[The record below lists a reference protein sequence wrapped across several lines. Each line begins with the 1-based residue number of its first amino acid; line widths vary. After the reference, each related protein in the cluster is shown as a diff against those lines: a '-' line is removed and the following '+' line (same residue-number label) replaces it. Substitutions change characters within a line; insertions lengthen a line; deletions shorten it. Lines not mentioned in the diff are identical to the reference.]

1 MKRITFLFLCLT
13 CVMTG
18 YSQNLITNGTFDDAT
33 GWTVVNQYGTDSTN
47 GLVSFANGEVT
58 IEKVDPTDGGWIHMG
73 FYTEVD
79 LTAGWYQF
87 DMDMNFENINE
98 IWGEMYIGANEPVQN
113 EEYFGDQQ
121 VIKAYNAW
129 DCEQTYTG
137 QAVASGC
144 DDSFPGLFEIT
155 NDGTYYLLFRSGGN
169 NFGTSGVTLD
179 NLSLVAATAP
189 NLNPLSEFNYDF
201 NDPTPIESENLTYDE
216 EAVNTVTDGINSSV
230 NIAELD
236 GVNNDWFSQIK
247 VVNNDGIDLSSGDRG
262 FSIKVKG
269 PRTST
274 LTIKVESG
282 GTEHAVTAD
291 YTTPN
296 EWQELLF
303 DFTSFNSTNNTK
315 IALFFD
321 IQTNFDETE
330 DPNLNI
336 FQIDDFVFGEYT
348 TLNTREFDI
357 AGLTIY
363 PNPTNDVLNISTLNQ
378 IISLVEIYDMTG
390 KNVISEKSQSLAFKI
405 DTSILVPGVYI
416 IKMNTQNGFVTRKII
431 KQ

>member
-1 MKRITFLFLCLT
+1 
-13 CVMTG
+13 MTG

-291 YTTPN
+291 YSTPN

-416 IKMNTQNGFVTRKII
+416 IKMNTQNSFVTRKII

>member
-1 MKRITFLFLCLT
+1 
-13 CVMTG
+13 MTG

-247 VVNNDGIDLSSGDRG
+247 VENNDGIDLSSGDRG

>member
-1 MKRITFLFLCLT
+1 
-13 CVMTG
+13 MTG

-291 YTTPN
+291 YSTPN

>member
-179 NLSLVAATAP
+179 NLSLIAATAP

-247 VVNNDGIDLSSGDRG
+247 VENNDGIDLSSGDRG

-291 YTTPN
+291 YSTPN

-378 IISLVEIYDMTG
+378 IISSVEIYDMTG

>member
-179 NLSLVAATAP
+179 NLSLIAATAP

-247 VVNNDGIDLSSGDRG
+247 VENNDGIDLSSGDRG

-291 YTTPN
+291 YSTPN

>member
-1 MKRITFLFLCLT
+1 
-13 CVMTG
+13 MTG

-87 DMDMNFENINE
+87 DMDMDFENINE

-169 NFGTSGVTLD
+169 NFGTSGVKLD

-291 YTTPN
+291 YSTPN

>member
-291 YTTPN
+291 YSTPN

>member
-1 MKRITFLFLCLT
+1 
-13 CVMTG
+13 MTG

-87 DMDMNFENINE
+87 DMDMDFENINE

-291 YTTPN
+291 YSTPN

>member
-1 MKRITFLFLCLT
+1 
-13 CVMTG
+13 
-18 YSQNLITNGTFDDAT
+18 
-33 GWTVVNQYGTDSTN
+33 
-47 GLVSFANGEVT
+47 
-58 IEKVDPTDGGWIHMG
+58 
-73 FYTEVD
+73 VD

-247 VVNNDGIDLSSGDRG
+247 VENNDGIDLSSGDRG

-291 YTTPN
+291 YSTPN

>member
-1 MKRITFLFLCLT
+1 
-13 CVMTG
+13 MTG

-169 NFGTSGVTLD
+169 NFGTSGVKLD

-291 YTTPN
+291 YSTPN

>member
-179 NLSLVAATAP
+179 NLSLIAATAP

-291 YTTPN
+291 YSTPN